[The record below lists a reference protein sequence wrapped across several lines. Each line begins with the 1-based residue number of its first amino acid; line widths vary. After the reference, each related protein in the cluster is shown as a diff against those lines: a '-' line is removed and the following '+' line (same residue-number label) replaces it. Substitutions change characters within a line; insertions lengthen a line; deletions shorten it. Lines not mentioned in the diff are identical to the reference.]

1 VKIPLSYNIRNLA
14 VRRTTTVMTAL
25 GIGLTVAVL
34 AAALALTAGLEEA
47 FRSSGHPL
55 QLILLRK
62 GGGSELTSQVS
73 RESFNE
79 VIKFRAG
86 IAKSSAGEPLASPE
100 LIVVINLPSKDAPEG
115 MNITTRGFLPAGRE
129 LREETRIV
137 RGRWFE
143 FGKREVIVGA
153 GIAARYP
160 DAQIGRK
167 LTFGRGEWEVVGTF
181 KSAYPARNSE
191 IWADGNQMLADFERG
206 EFFSSVLVRAQDE
219 VARQALTNDLLSEK
233 RLQLDALPEVE
244 YFAKQTSSGDLI
256 RFVGTAVALI
266 MAIGSCF
273 AAMNTM
279 YAAVARRAREIG
291 TLRVLGF
298 SRRSILASFLVE
310 SVLLSILGGVLGIL
324 LVLPLSG
331 FTTGIGSDLTFAEVA
346 FQLKVTPRVALS
358 GMCFALIMGAVG
370 GLLPAFGAARKQI
383 LNALRQI

>member
-1 VKIPLSYNIRNLA
+1 LRIPLSYNIRNLA

-34 AAALALTAGLEEA
+34 AAALALTAGLEDA

-55 QLILLRK
+55 QLVLLRK

-79 VIKFRAG
+79 VIRFRAG
-86 IAKSSAGEPLASPE
+86 IGKDRSGEPLASPE
-100 LIVVINLPSKDAPEG
+100 LIVVINLPSRDAPEG
-115 MNITTRGFLPAGRE
+115 MNVTTRGMLPVGRAM
-129 LREETRIV
+129 REETRIV
-137 RGRWFE
+137 QGRWFG
-143 FGKREVIVGA
+143 FGKREVVVGA
-153 GIAARYP
+153 DIAARYP
-160 DAQIGRK
+160 DAQIGRR
-167 LTFGRGEWEVVGTF
+167 LSFGRGEWEVVGIF
-181 KSAYPARNSE
+181 RSDYPARNSE
-191 IWADGNQMLADFERG
+191 VWADGNQMLADFERG
-206 EFFSSVLVRAQDE
+206 SFFSSVLVRAQDE
-219 VARQALTNDLLSEK
+219 VARQALINDFSAEK
-233 RLQLDALPEVE
+233 RLQLDVLPEVD

-279 YAAVARRAREIG
+279 YAAVARRAKEIG

-298 SRRSILASFLVE
+298 SRGSILASFFAE
-310 SVLLSILGGVLGIL
+310 SIFLALLGGALGIL

-346 FQLKVTPRVALS
+346 FRLKVTPRVAAS
-358 GMCFALIMGAVG
+358 GMVFALLMGALG
-370 GLLPAFGAARKQI
+370 GLLPAFGAARKEI
-383 LNALRQI
+383 LNALREG